1 MYDYVHQSHA
11 NHNQMKTAIRLRQAP
26 NLYFYEA
33 SFPSLLRHFIDF
45 SNPNM
50 ILDKIGKQI
59 FKFLFVLLHI
69 DNIT

>member
-1 MYDYVHQSHA
+1 MSTKHA
-11 NHNQMKTAIRLRQAP
+11 NHNQMKTAVRLRQAS
-26 NLYFYEA
+26 NLYIYEA
-33 SFPSLLRHFIDF
+33 SSPSLLRHFIDC

-59 FKFLFVLLHI
+59 FKFLFVLLHT